1 MKEEQQEETTP
12 LLSPQRR
19 GTYKPHNSKYKWAC
33 AAILLAET
41 FERIAFYGITA
52 NLVLF
57 LNRGDFLWTSYNAAN
72 ALFIFMGLSYLMC
85 VFGGWLADTVLGRF
99 RTIVISFVVYIL
111 GIMFL
116 PMLGHEGMRGKL
128 CGGRSWVP
136 VEPSNVTKHA
146 TNNQEQYCD
155 SLIYPI
161 IAVIAIG
168 TGSVKA
174 NIAPFGADQVKDE
187 GPEVM
192 RMFFN
197 WFYWSINAGVLLS
210 LGAVAFIQQ
219 NMGFFYGF
227 LIPAVS
233 LGVALILFVLGHPAY
248 VCRAPSGSVLT
259 NVFRIIMEACRS
271 RRRRR
276 RNYSQPSD
284 IDTVVDPLPNPT
296 WLDMAKVRYGGSF
309 HESSVEDVKSLG
321 KILPVF
327 IVLIPYWMVYFQMQT
342 TFQLQGLHMRIPP
355 FNITVKNNNP
365 GLTTQAVH
373 NNTEPNGSGL
383 VKMQM
388 PAAWLTLFDAL
399 LLLILIPVMD
409 RVVYPWMDRRGCHF
423 SVLKRISLG
432 MFFGLCAVMCAG
444 GLETYR
450 LHLVQSNHT
459 VNQTISNASF
469 EAADMWIWWQIP
481 QYSLIGV
488 SEVFASV
495 AGLEFAYAAAPRSM
509 HSIIMGLF
517 FFTSGIGSLLG
528 SGLLALVKKFDWVK
542 DVDHGN
548 INQGHL
554 DYYFFVLGGLQFLS
568 FVVFNI
574 VAVSFHRAKMK
585 RQKQQAGNGFGPR
598 HLQRSSYIE

>member
-1 MKEEQQEETTP
+1 
-12 LLSPQRR
+12 
-19 GTYKPHNSKYKWAC
+19 
-33 AAILLAET
+33 
-41 FERIAFYGITA
+41 
-52 NLVLF
+52 
-57 LNRGDFLWTSYNAAN
+57 
-72 ALFIFMGLSYLMC
+72 MGLSYLMC

-116 PMLGHEGMRGKL
+116 PMLGHDGMRGKL
-128 CGGRSWVP
+128 CGGRAWIIQP
-136 VEPSNVTKHA
+136 INATKDG
-146 TNNQEQYCD
+146 TDNQEQYCD

-233 LGVALILFVLGHPAY
+233 LGVALILFVLGQPAY
-248 VCRAPSGSVLT
+248 VCRSPSGSVLT
-259 NVFRIIMEACRS
+259 NVFRIILEACRS

-309 HESSVEDVKSLG
+309 HESNVEDVKSLG

-355 FNITVKNNNP
+355 LNITVKNNDP
-365 GLTTQAVH
+365 GQNTPAGQ
-373 NNTEPNGSGL
+373 NNSELNGGGL

-432 MFFGLCAVMCAG
+432 MFFGFCAVMCAG

-450 LHLVQSNHT
+450 LQLVQNHT
-459 VNQTISNASF
+459 ITQNISGTSF
-469 EAADMWIWWQIP
+469 YAADLWIWWQIP
-481 QYSLIGV
+481 QYSLIGA

-528 SGLLALVKKFDWVK
+528 SGLLALVKKFNWVT
-542 DVDHGN
+542 DADHGN
-548 INQGHL
+548 INKGHL

-585 RQKQQAGNGFGPR
+585 RQKQQAGNGFSSR
-598 HLQRSSYIE
+598 HLQRSSYVE

>member
-1 MKEEQQEETTP
+1 MTEEEQEETTP
-12 LLSPQRR
+12 LLSPQKR
-19 GTYKPHNSKYKWAC
+19 GSYRPHNSKYKWAC

-116 PMLGHEGMRGKL
+116 PMLGHERMRGKL
-128 CGGRSWVP
+128 CGAENHTRHTTSD
-136 VEPSNVTKHA
+136 
-146 TNNQEQYCD
+146 QEQYCD
-155 SLIYPI
+155 SVIYPI

-219 NMGFFYGF
+219 NMGFFFGF

-233 LGVALILFVLGHPAY
+233 LGAALIMFVLGQPAY

-271 RRRRR
+271 RRRRK

-309 HESSVEDVKSLG
+309 HESNVEDVKSLG

-355 FNITVKNNNP
+355 FNKTVKNNNT
-365 GLTTQAVH
+365 GLTVATH
-373 NNTEPNGSGL
+373 NNATAPN
-383 VKMQM
+383 MQM

-409 RVVYPWMDRRGCHF
+409 RLVYPWMDRRGCHF

-432 MFFGLCAVMCAG
+432 MFFGFCAVMCAG

-450 LHLVQSNHT
+450 LQLVQSNQT
-459 VNQTISNASF
+459 MNQTISNTSY
-469 EAADMWIWWQIP
+469 EAADLWIWWQIP
-481 QYSLIGV
+481 QYCLIGA

-517 FFTSGIGSLLG
+517 FFTSGMGSLLG
-528 SGLLALVKKFDWVK
+528 SGLLALVKKFKWVK

-548 INQGHL
+548 INHGHL
-554 DYYFFVLGGLQFLS
+554 DFYFFVLGALQFIS

-585 RQKQQAGNGFGPR
+585 RQKQQAGNGFSSR
-598 HLQRSSYIE
+598 HLQRSSLYME